1 MYIFPALLQSLGEP
15 SDLFVDIGSSLLF
28 WSDIKL
34 KRIEKSDLLGQE
46 RQAIVITDI
55 FGPVAITVQGDSL
68 FWADRSQNT
77 IMRADKLTGKNAR
90 VVKSGVHHL
99 STLVSVDVTGT
110 RSHNS
115 LIPEVSPCLDMGCSH
130 LCLLESNARVGR
142 CSCPEGSG
150 LVLSSDRETCGLPPT
165 CKPAEFTCVS
175 GSTRCIPLQ
184 WRCDGTVECSDHSG
198 KTTHYPFSFIF

>member
-1 MYIFPALLQSLGEP
+1 MQSLGEP

-77 IMRADKLTGKNAR
+77 MEGRAKLFADKTYIEDDFCITDGKCSKEFFIVHGIAR
-90 VVKSGVHHL
+90 RFWS
-99 STLVSVDVTGT
+99 LVQD
-110 RSHNS
+110 
-115 LIPEVSPCLDMGCSH
+115 
-130 LCLLESNARVGR
+130 
-142 CSCPEGSG
+142 
-150 LVLSSDRETCGLPPT
+150 
-165 CKPAEFTCVS
+165 F
-175 GSTRCIPLQ
+175 
-184 WRCDGTVECSDHSG
+184 
-198 KTTHYPFSFIF
+198 

>member
-1 MYIFPALLQSLGEP
+1 MCTYFPALLQSLGEP

-77 IMRADKLTGKNAR
+77 IMMADKLTGKNAR

-110 RSHNS
+110 RSHN
-115 LIPEVSPCLDMGCSH
+115 
-130 LCLLESNARVGR
+130 R
-142 CSCPEGSG
+142 SG
-150 LVLSSDRETCGLPPT
+150 
-165 CKPAEFTCVS
+165 
-175 GSTRCIPLQ
+175 
-184 WRCDGTVECSDHSG
+184 
-198 KTTHYPFSFIF
+198 Y